1 MFNCTYNEN
10 HRITTIN
17 IHQMYEFCQ
26 ICFFLEIL
34 IDIIPLEWYH
44 NYHIVLKIIIIRR
57 GKVSKKQNLFEKIS
71 KYLSDELEKAE
82 QENKIDYFKFQ
93 AQNHKGTLQM
103 EIQFKNREKAY

>member
-1 MFNCTYNEN
+1 
-10 HRITTIN
+10 
-17 IHQMYEFCQ
+17 
-26 ICFFLEIL
+26 
-34 IDIIPLEWYH
+34 
-44 NYHIVLKIIIIRR
+44 
-57 GKVSKKQNLFEKIS
+57 VSKKQNLFEKIS